1 MARLF
6 RYFQG
11 DPVVT
16 SSPTEVRMWVEDLDY
31 NFLSYGEIFESAEI
45 NGERLLNITRKQLN
59 ELGIVRTDHQDI
71 LLKAVA
77 RIHQKG
83 KVEEKAMS
91 REDQNIKKMPTRFG
105 KEREQLDHA
114 IDRVLATIS
123 ERRLARSLHGTNEQ
137 PTHSVLTATLELVNT
152 VNMILN
158 ILERPPF
165 DCMSEFSSL
174 KNHLIKHITLLKHF
188 SEQADLSHENE
199 SDIIDVCKS
208 VAKMCHYIISLPPD
222 LPKPEI
228 QVPGSVLC
236 EERPSRVQ
244 VLLDNYRSASRGEGG
259 SLAVP
264 MRKITRSSEVPVW
277 RSAERPSWGPEGG
290 RLVRFERG
298 YAVNPARDLSMM
310 PAQGHAMI
318 PARGRSMSPA
328 RGYSERCGRERAQSL
343 TRAYTKRQAR
353 SRTMSP
359 FRMHAVSSAQET
371 TLQPAQ
377 RCPVRREEE
386 FLLGAAVGLTV
397 KPAERYDE
405 ETSKLTRQSTQSAS
419 DDDPNESG
427 SSIIMDFINC
437 FMKAKAQNWIDLS
450 WFKRL
455 LPTFFSE
462 ENRRSSSKPRFCAI
476 ACTEMGHGKCEG
488 WLWHKRE
495 SRGISFFSWKKYWFI
510 LKHSTLYWFSHLND
524 TKADGFIYLPEFRI
538 DLAPH
543 CRRDHAFQATHA
555 RIKDFYFAG
564 TCLDEMNYWIC
575 QMLQLALGSSFGD
588 AAANAEYRHVS
599 AKLYTKCV
607 TALKRN
613 FPVVWCN
620 FCQEATTIVSVNPNF
635 QYRRAQNIS
644 DEFIYFRPINAEI
657 QERARKQKEENTTL
671 AAQQPT
677 REEYSRPGTPR
688 NLWMESPENA
698 ESPGSD
704 DMEVARSMYPF
715 RERSIFRRSWA
726 ELLEA
731 PLNSEGLHILQTSP
745 REENRNMGY
754 NKLTSEEEN
763 QVTIHPEDQ
772 RFQALQGPF
781 PLLPERPKL
790 QRQRSRSLPRY
801 SEARGQ
807 YLNAPEFKLNAEE
820 THFFPH
826 DRGLL
831 TEENIK
837 RRYNMEGAQQRAIP
851 SHFGEYPSIRPR
863 FENSAIRRNIGIPED
878 NYACPRG
885 NVRIPMNNVNTIP
898 MVNVG
903 VPMDNPQAL
912 RGNAGVP
919 RGSEFRV
926 YMGNSGRTPGHMVSS
941 PLTELS
947 KIGEHQL

>member
-11 DPVVT
+11 DPIVT

-359 FRMHAVSSAQET
+359 FRLHAVSSAQET